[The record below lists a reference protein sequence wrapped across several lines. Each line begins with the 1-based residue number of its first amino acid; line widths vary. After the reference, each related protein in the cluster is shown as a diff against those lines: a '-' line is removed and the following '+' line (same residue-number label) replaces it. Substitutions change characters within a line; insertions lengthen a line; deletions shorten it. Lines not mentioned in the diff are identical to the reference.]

1 MCVVSVDFAGGHANP
16 SLKWSSFRMYKYIYI
31 YIYTYV
37 YYFKN
42 KKNELPRYV
51 YTYIYV
57 QFCTCIYIYCFAIIY
72 TYIHIYLYIYI
83 YGHPPYELHF
93 VFQHN
98 GYNALH
104 FVFCFMHIRSIF
116 ALFVRFENII
126 IALLYK
132 KTLLFYNHV

>member
-1 MCVVSVDFAGGHANP
+1 MC
-16 SLKWSSFRMYKYIYI
+16 I
-31 YIYTYV
+31 YV
-37 YYFKN
+37 YC
-42 KKNELPRYV
+42 V
-51 YTYIYV
+51 
-57 QFCTCIYIYCFAIIY
+57 AIIY
-72 TYIHIYLYIYI
+72 TYIHIYL

-126 IALLYK
+126 IALLYI
-132 KTLLFYNHV
+132 